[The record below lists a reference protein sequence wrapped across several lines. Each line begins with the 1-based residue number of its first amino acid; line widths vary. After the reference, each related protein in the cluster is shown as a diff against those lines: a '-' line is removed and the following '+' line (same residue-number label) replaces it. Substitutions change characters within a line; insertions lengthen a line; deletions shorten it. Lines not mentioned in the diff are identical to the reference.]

1 MKPKGK
7 GAGIMVSDFIDEHHG
22 FLALSDEEHEQAK
35 LVNPSTRKYARE
47 FLEYGE
53 NKEGYWN
60 RDKFMEQIK
69 RAVEMA
75 EIKHPKNNGWCHVWV
90 FDHSSCHAAMADD
103 ALDVNKMN
111 VNPGGKQRKMRDT
124 VRQGRVQKMN
134 YALRVPKGM
143 HAVLQERGVDV
154 SGTAAENMKKALAE
168 MEDFKNEKSLI
179 ERFLISKGHV
189 SVFLPKFHRELN
201 PIERVWAQLKRF
213 TKADCK
219 YTLPSLRKNI
229 PNVYDSELKPVAK
242 IRQALQKIGLPHKDF
257 VGHTS
262 CIGAVTATTRRG
274 LRIP

>member
-1 MKPKGK
+1 MMKPKGK
-7 GAGIMVSDFIDEHHG
+7 GAGIMVTDFIDEHHG
-22 FLALSDEEHEQAK
+22 FLAFSDEEREQVK
-35 LVNPSTRKYARE
+35 LANPSTRKYARE

-90 FDHSSCHAAMADD
+90 FDHSSCYAVMADD

-134 YALRVPKGM
+134 YTLGVPKGM
-143 HAVLQERGVDV
+143 RAVLQERGVDV
-154 SGTAAENMKKALAE
+154 SGMVAENMKKALAE

-179 ERFLISKGHV
+179 EHFLISKGHV
-189 SVFLPKFHRELN
+189 PVILPKFHRELN
-201 PIERVWAQLKRF
+201 PVGTTQMLHESPLQVHAPIVTQEHSECVRFCVSGKYSEPLPQSEALHVCLLRRPSTRER
-213 TKADCK
+213 T
-219 YTLPSLRKNI
+219 
-229 PNVYDSELKPVAK
+229 
-242 IRQALQKIGLPHKDF
+242 
-257 VGHTS
+257 
-262 CIGAVTATTRRG
+262 
-274 LRIP
+274 